1 MRMSR
6 LQQIISAL
14 SSFYAAHEALGLFLV
29 LLIEE
34 AGLPVWFI
42 PGDVLVIEA
51 GSRPGRT
58 PGSVALILLA
68 TTAGAMLGSSL
79 LYFVMRRGFGRALL
93 DRYGHVLRLDGT
105 RVATVEG
112 WFHRYGVVAIVGG
125 RLVPG
130 LRTATTV
137 MAATFQVPYRVFAP
151 ATALGTVLW
160 ALLYY
165 FAGALLAHEW
175 QLLVRTMAG
184 DLKHVVGVIVLL
196 LLVVLGLGAVIR
208 RRGAGSAAG
217 AR

>member
-1 MRMSR
+1 MNS

-29 LLIEE
+29 LLIEA

-68 TTAGAMLGSSL
+68 ATAGATLGSSL
-79 LYFVMRRGFGRALL
+79 LYFVMRRGGRALL
-93 DRYGHVLRLDGT
+93 DRYGHVLQLDGT

-112 WFHRYGVVAIVGG
+112 WFHRYGSVAIVGG

-137 MAATFQVPYRVFAP
+137 MAATFQVPYRIFAP

-165 FAGALLAHEW
+165 FAGVLLAHEW
-175 QLLVRTMAG
+175 QLLVKTMAV
-184 DLKHVVGVIVLL
+184 DLKHVVEVIVLL
-196 LLVVLGLGAVIR
+196 LLVALGLGAVIR